1 MDGASDEFVAGAG
14 SLTFGY
20 RVRKGELLMAT
31 GSRRDD
37 VLGAIGVIILLIGT
51 ATGNAYAMLGM
62 SVTALALLAVFCR
75 RQIGSGAHLVAFVA
89 AVTAAVIGI
98 VVVAIR

>member
-1 MDGASDEFVAGAG
+1 MV
-14 SLTFGY
+14 
-20 RVRKGELLMAT
+20 T

-51 ATGNAYAMLGM
+51 ASGNAYAMLGM
-62 SVTALALLAVFCR
+62 SVTAIILLAVFHR
-75 RQIGSGAHLVAFVA
+75 REIGSGALLVAFVA

-98 VVVAIR
+98 VVAAIR

>member
-1 MDGASDEFVAGAG
+1 MV
-14 SLTFGY
+14 
-20 RVRKGELLMAT
+20 T

-51 ATGNAYAMLGM
+51 ASGNAYAMLGM
-62 SVTALALLAVFCR
+62 SVTAILLSVFNR
-75 RQIGSGAHLVAFVA
+75 REIGSGALLVAFVA

-98 VVVAIR
+98 VVAAIR

>member
-1 MDGASDEFVAGAG
+1 MV
-14 SLTFGY
+14 
-20 RVRKGELLMAT
+20 T

-51 ATGNAYAMLGM
+51 ASGNAYAMLGM
-62 SVTALALLAVFCR
+62 SVTAIILLAVFSR
-75 RQIGSGAHLVAFVA
+75 RQIGSGALLVAFVA

-98 VVVAIR
+98 VVAAIR